1 MQKKRRTA
9 KVKQAGQREGG
20 EGEAGRYYYL
30 DGIKNKTNARKP
42 SIALVILV
50 VAHKVNQA
58 TFYC

>member
-30 DGIKNKTNARKP
+30 DIGIKKTTRKP
-42 SIALVILV
+42 SIVLVIPV

>member
-20 EGEAGRYYYL
+20 EEEAGKYYSL
-30 DGIKNKTNARKP
+30 DGIKKKKNTRKP
-42 SIALVILV
+42 SIVLVILA